1 MEPISKIN
9 NSSITNSEH
18 SNDEEKELESKM
30 VFERALENF
39 KNDAFKKTISYI
51 QSVNLIEN
59 TFYYWQIL
67 YLKLCSYQ
75 EIIQKKL
82 LKYYSSS
89 KIFTVE
95 KYFLKFNKEIQ
106 TFIKHIQQVNI
117 YDNDD
122 KYLPNKIECLITLIL
137 KQCHN
142 YAKFCIYQNLIFDCV
157 GFLGLAERLIRNT
170 SNFFISP
177 DTFHQVSSI
186 YIFLSSLYIVSDNF
200 ETAKRYLILCLKTT
214 FKELELRIGHDN
226 YRQTLINLSLHK
238 KEEEILEKIFLNMT
252 ICFYHLGV
260 CNENEYDFD
269 AAYQAYKQAKW
280 FGKVI
285 PNDDMIEFL
294 VTIYNMEKRELLRYQ
309 MFDFFKNEAQNI
321 YDEPKKVK
329 KKPKF
334 LFDEEEKIR
343 KFEKLQTFLEN
354 LKIPEIDDEEPDLL
368 NKVNQKPYSSKVIE
382 PTKTIHVLN
391 YLMENQFNDVI
402 YKMKKIEINHLKKPT
417 KEVIQKQ
424 IIKMKNDEREKI
436 SKKEKEKER
445 KQLLKSE
452 QILNKQQKMNETNNF
467 NNKDIELIDI
477 RLNTKLKNREQSA
490 KLKINN
496 YTYTN
501 NYNTTRTSNSNNS
514 YFKINNTNLL
524 YNNSN
529 EYSNNSALQTSRYNT
544 LYTENNKSKN
554 NNQISLKKNKK
565 KLQSSEKKKNEKIEK
580 INYDFYVF
588 NKKFRAKQT
597 FLDKQFS
604 RECKFQKNL
613 LASKNNENFDY
624 AEPFN
629 KRKVI
634 IQCEEYF
641 NTNLIKEMKLAKER
655 LLIKE
660 EQNKKTKNEMHALNI
675 FKNLNAMINY
685 FKKNTKIKRKKSLS
699 PQSKNMQFIDNLT
712 SKIEEID
719 NIKNVLKSSYK
730 RNLQKERN
738 KSARPY
744 NK

>member
-675 FKNLNAMINY
+675 FKNLNGMINY